1 MELVERAPAL
11 QVLEDRLRGVA
22 SGTGHTVL
30 LGGEAGI
37 GKTSVLKTLAQRRG
51 AAALWWGAC
60 DALQTPHPLAPLQ
73 DIARSSEVRFGARL
87 GADAGR
93 AALFEAVL
101 TELQQALRPTLVVI
115 EDVHWADDA
124 TLDLLTFLG
133 RRIDRAGCLLVVSYR
148 DDELTPTHPLR
159 RLLGGLPSSL
169 VTRLELPRLSPAAV
183 EELARGALQSPAGI
197 HATTHGNPFFVTEL
211 LRHRADGVPRSVQDL
226 VLARFARLGP
236 AAQAV
241 VRLASV
247 VPARIERW
255 LVDELLGT
263 NVAAIEEC
271 LDSGL
276 LTTAPS
282 ALCFRHELA
291 RVAIESSLSEP
302 VAQALNAD
310 VLKARAVAD
319 GRPVSLARLVHRA
332 TRAVDSAAVLRY
344 APEAPRQAQQR
355 AALDTAGICFM
366 FAQAHHGAMRHVSP
380 IRQQLGFRTIFN
392 LLGPL
397 SNPAGAK
404 RQVVGVPSPRF
415 VEPIAQ
421 ALGQLGATKAWSV
434 HGSGLDELTTTG
446 ETDVAEWRDGF
457 VRLFKITPEAVGLP
471 RAALADI
478 TGGAPAHNATEL
490 AALLD
495 GKKSAYRDIVM
506 LNAAA
511 AFLVADKV
519 ETLREGVELAAEV
532 IDDGRAKGALDTL
545 IATTKAT

>member
-1 MELVERAPAL
+1 MSDAFKPLLAKLAEGQNLNE
-11 QVLEDRLRGVA
+11 EDAEQFFSACLRGEPTPAQVA
-22 SGTGHTVL
+22 AAVTAIRIRGETVGEIAACARAMRKAAIHLDHPYDVIDVCGTGGDGLHTLNISTAVGFVAAGGGLKVAKHGNRAITSKSGTADVL
-30 LGGEAGI
+30 
-37 GKTSVLKTLAQRRG
+37 
-51 AAALWWGAC
+51 AALGVN
-60 DALQTPHPLAPLQ
+60 
-73 DIARSSEVRFGARL
+73 I
-87 GADAGR
+87 
-93 AALFEAVL
+93 
-101 TELQQALRPTLVVI
+101 
-115 EDVHWADDA
+115 DA
-124 TLDLLTFLG
+124 TL
-133 RRIDRAGCLLVVSYR
+133 
-148 DDELTPTHPLR
+148 E
-159 RLLGGLPSSL
+159 
-169 VTRLELPRLSPAAV
+169 
-183 EELARGALQSPAGI
+183 
-197 HATTHGNPFFVTEL
+197 
-211 LRHRADGVPRSVQDL
+211 
-226 VLARFARLGP
+226 
-236 AAQAV
+236 
-241 VRLASV
+241 
-247 VPARIERW
+247 
-255 LVDELLGT
+255 
-263 NVAAIEEC
+263 
-271 LDSGL
+271 
-276 LTTAPS
+276 
-282 ALCFRHELA
+282 
-291 RVAIESSLSEP
+291 
-302 VAQALNAD
+302 
-310 VLKARAVAD
+310 
-319 GRPVSLARLVHRA
+319 
-332 TRAVDSAAVLRY
+332 
-344 APEAPRQAQQR
+344 QQR
-355 AALDTAGICFM
+355 EALDKAGICFM
-366 FAQAHHGAMRHVSP
+366 FAQSHHGAMKHVSP